1 MKGRGARNK
10 RKQES
15 IMQITEV
22 SRILG
27 GEMDLAFLL
36 AVHLPAVTL
45 LLLFKV
51 LEREAGGRH
60 RVRRLFKF

>member
-1 MKGRGARNK
+1 
-10 RKQES
+10 
-15 IMQITEV
+15 MQITEV